1 MEITKKLAK
10 NWSRVGSRAAFGMA
24 AVDLGNELDQLMILT
39 ADVSTSAG
47 LVRFKQTHPDKYLDV
62 GIAEQNMIGI
72 AAGLASEGKKVVTT
86 TFAPFQ
92 SMRCLEQV
100 RVDLAYMRHD
110 VTMVGLA
117 SGLVLGT
124 LGYTHCSIEDLAI
137 TRAIPNLTVLSP
149 ADCGETVKAFA
160 AAVRHDG
167 PVYVRLTGGAGNPI
181 VYSEDYDFQIGKAVH
196 LRAGEDVAI
205 IATGTMVHKALEAAE
220 QLAAQGVSASVV
232 NMHTIK
238 PFDTAAIDAA
248 CQSKLVVT
256 VEEHNV
262 VGGLGSAVAEYK
274 STLAGAPAQL
284 IIGLEDE
291 FKKSGA
297 YTDMLEIHGLTPE
310 KIAARIQVAL

>member
-1 MEITKKLAK
+1 MQITPKLAK

-24 AVDLGNELDQLMILT
+24 AVDLGNEINNLMILT

-62 GIAEQNMIGI
+62 GIAEQNMMGI

-92 SMRCLEQV
+92 SMRCLEQI
-100 RVDLAYMRHD
+100 RVDLAYMNHD

-124 LGYTHCSIEDLAI
+124 LGYTHCCFEDLAI
-137 TRAIPNLTVLSP
+137 TRAIPGLTVLSP
-149 ADCGETVKAFA
+149 ADCSETVKAFA
-160 AAVRHDG
+160 AAVRHEG
-167 PVYVRLTGGAGNPI
+167 PVYLRLTGGSGNPI
-181 VYSEDYDFQIGKAVH
+181 VYADDYDFTIGKAVE
-196 LRAGEDVAI
+196 LRQGKDVALL
-205 IATGTMVHKALEAAE
+205 ATGTMVHKALEAAE
-220 QLAAQGVSASVV
+220 LLADQQIDAAVI

-238 PFDTAAIDAA
+238 PIDKAAIAAA
-248 CQSKLVVT
+248 CQTKLVVT
-256 VEEHNV
+256 LEEHNL

-274 STLAGAPAQL
+274 STLAGTPPQL
-284 IIGLEDE
+284 MIGLEDA

-297 YTDMLEIHGLTPE
+297 YTDMLEDHGLTAE
-310 KIAARIQVAL
+310 KIAAKISSAL